1 MGLWDSKKEWEEYLG
16 PFFWNVEN
24 WWFTFDE
31 SFIGFFKM
39 KLPGFIGG
47 FSGSLVDFF

>member
-1 MGLWDSKKEWEEYLG
+1 MGRVPWSI
-16 PFFWNVEN
+16 FFWNVEN